1 MSDNYLTV
9 IPTDPYWQPSEDAA
23 DRAAVVLSGMLS
35 DDARRGL
42 EAKWH
47 DSVEVVHCFANLKRI
62 SCPRCGT
69 ALAPDWWGDA
79 VSQCYDEG
87 FSTLMV
93 TVPCCDIETSL
104 NELVYDWPMGFARF
118 RIEVVS
124 EPGLADQ
131 RGAGLSR
138 GCARTSPAT
147 DSHPYVVLRPGRF
160 SLVL

>member
-23 DRAAVVLSGMLS
+23 DRAAAVLSGMLPD

-47 DSVEVVHCFANLKRI
+47 ESVEVIFCGANLKKI
-62 SCPRCGT
+62 SCPHCGAEFT
-69 ALAPDWWGDA
+69 PGWWGEA
-79 VSQCYDEG
+79 VSEGYDEG

-93 TVPCCDIETSL
+93 TTPCCGAEASL

-118 RIEVVS
+118 SIEVLYPNRGWLTH
-124 EPGLADQ
+124 EELAALTEAL
-131 RGAGLSR
+131 GHS
-138 GCARTSPAT
+138 
-147 DSHPYVVLRPGRF
+147 LRQI
-160 SLVL
+160 LIHV